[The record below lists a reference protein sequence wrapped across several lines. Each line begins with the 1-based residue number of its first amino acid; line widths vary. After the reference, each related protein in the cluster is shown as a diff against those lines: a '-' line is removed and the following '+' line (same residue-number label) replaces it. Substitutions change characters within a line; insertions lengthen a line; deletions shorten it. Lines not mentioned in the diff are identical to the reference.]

1 VDVPVPVCVPVPDT
15 EVVPVCRP
23 VLETDAVFVAVR
35 LPVTVAEGV
44 DMLLEEAVRVFVVVA
59 VPV

>member
-1 VDVPVPVCVPVPDT
+1 VPVPDT
-15 EVVPVCRP
+15 EVVPVCVP
-23 VLETDAVFVAVR
+23 VLEIDAVFVAVL

-44 DMLLEEAVRVFVVVA
+44 DGALGEAVSVFVVVA